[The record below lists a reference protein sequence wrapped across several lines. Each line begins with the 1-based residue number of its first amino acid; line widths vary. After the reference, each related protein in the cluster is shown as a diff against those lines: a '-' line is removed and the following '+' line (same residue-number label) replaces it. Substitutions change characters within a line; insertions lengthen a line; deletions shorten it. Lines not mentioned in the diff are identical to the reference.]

1 MKDKVKIIKTV
12 WNKIIPLKKYA
23 AVNIFGCI
31 FIREELLSYYMIK
44 KKDFQKLLN
53 HEAIHSAQMRELL
66 YIGFYII
73 YCLEWLFRVIF
84 HTKTAYRGLSF
95 EKEAYNHESDMTYL
109 QNRKHFA
116 QWRKVS

>member
-1 MKDKVKIIKTV
+1 MKGTIKIKTL
-12 WNKIIPLKKYA
+12 WSNFIPTRKYA
-23 AVNIFGCI
+23 AINIFGLV
-31 FIREELLSYYMIK
+31 FVRKEWIK
-44 KKDFQKLLN
+44 YFVTRKKAWNILLN
-53 HEAIHSAQMRELL
+53 HEAIHSAQMKELL
-66 YIGFYII
+66 YIGFYIL
-73 YCLEWLFRVIF
+73 YGLEWIFRVIF